1 MHNSSEAMLNKIL
14 CVEDNQIMQN
24 IYRRMI
30 PVAEFAQE
38 VVSVYNG
45 QEAIDYIKELKT
57 SSGDNFP
64 ELIFL
69 DLNMPTMSGWT
80 FLEEIEQLLDSDE
93 EEPRVV
99 IVTSSVDPKDVE
111 KAQKYPSIID
121 FLSKPL
127 TFEMLQDLEQKLDN
141 HKNKGFLI

>member
-45 QEAIDYIKELKT
+45 QEAIDYIKEVKT
-57 SSGDNFP
+57 SNGDSFP

-111 KAQKYPSIID
+111 KAQKYPSIVD

-127 TFEMLQDLEQKLDN
+127 TFEMLEELEQKLDN
-141 HKNKGFLI
+141 HKN

>member
-45 QEAIDYIKELKT
+45 QEAIDYIKKVMT
-57 SSGDNFP
+57 SNGDSFP

-111 KAQKYPSIID
+111 KAQKYPSIVD

-127 TFEMLQDLEQKLDN
+127 TFEMLEELEQKLDN
-141 HKNKGFLI
+141 HKN

>member
-1 MHNSSEAMLNKIL
+1 MHNSSVAMLNKIL

-30 PVAEFAQE
+30 LVAEFAQE

-45 QEAIDYIKELKT
+45 QDAIDYIKVVMT
-57 SSGDNFP
+57 SNGDGFP
-64 ELIFL
+64 EVSFL
-69 DLNMPTMSGWT
+69 DLMMPTMSGLT

-111 KAQKYPSIID
+111 KAQKYPSIVD

-127 TFEMLQDLEQKLDN
+127 TFEMLEELEQKLDN
-141 HKNKGFLI
+141 HKN

>member
-1 MHNSSEAMLNKIL
+1 MLNKIL

-141 HKNKGFLI
+141 HKN

>member
-1 MHNSSEAMLNKIL
+1 MHNSTETMLNKIL

-30 PVAEFAQE
+30 PDAEFAQE

-45 QEAIDYIKELKT
+45 QEAIDYFKELKA
-57 SSGDNFP
+57 SNGDNFP

-80 FLEEIEQLLDSDE
+80 FLEEIEQLLDSDDA
-93 EEPRVV
+93 EPRVV
-99 IVTSSVDPKDVE
+99 IVTSSVDPKDME
-111 KAQKYPSIID
+111 KAQQYPSIVD
-121 FLSKPL
+121 FISKPL
-127 TFEMLQDLEQKLDN
+127 TFERLEDLEQKLDK
-141 HKNKGFLI
+141 HKN